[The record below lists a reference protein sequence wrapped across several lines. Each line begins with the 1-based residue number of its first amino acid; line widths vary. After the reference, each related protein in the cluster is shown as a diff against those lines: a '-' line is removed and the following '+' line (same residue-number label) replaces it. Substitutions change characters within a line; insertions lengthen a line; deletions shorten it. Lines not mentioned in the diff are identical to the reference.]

1 MSFMDK
7 FKGFANS
14 NNDEDMYTDP
24 YDRDEYDEDR
34 DEYEDIYSDE
44 YSNNNYEEENDEPVR
59 SNVRASRSSSR
70 VVDISSNSQ
79 IQVVVAKPIEFNE
92 VTGISDH
99 LNAKRTVVLNLE
111 ECMAHQDPNEPSVA
125 RRIID
130 FIGGVAYANDGKI
143 NRIAKSTYIIIPRN
157 VDLLGDL
164 ADEDYSAADVFE
176 DD

>member
-7 FKGFANS
+7 FKGFTNV
-14 NNDEDMYTDP
+14 NNDEDIYTDP
-24 YDRDEYDEDR
+24 YENDEYDDEN
-34 DEYEDIYSDE
+34 DEYENVYSDDYDSDDYE
-44 YSNNNYEEENDEPVR
+44 DEYEEPAHKIR
-59 SNVRASRSSSR
+59 SAHSNSR

-79 IQVVVAKPIEFNE
+79 VQVVVAKPIEFNE

-111 ECMAHQDPNEPSVA
+111 ECIARQDPNEPSVA
-125 RRIID
+125 RRIVD

-164 ADEDYSAADVFE
+164 ADEEYNTNDVF
-176 DD
+176 DNDN

>member
-7 FKGFANS
+7 FKGFTNV
-14 NNDEDMYTDP
+14 NNDEDIYTNP
-24 YDRDEYDEDR
+24 YERDEYDEENEEYENSYDDGYDGEEYD
-34 DEYEDIYSDE
+34 DEYEEPAGNIRHAH
-44 YSNNNYEEENDEPVR
+44 SN
-59 SNVRASRSSSR
+59 SR

-79 IQVVVAKPIEFNE
+79 VQVVVAKPVEFNE

-111 ECMAHQDPNEPSVA
+111 ECMARQDPNEPSVA
-125 RRIID
+125 RRIVD

-143 NRIAKSTYIIIPRN
+143 NKIAKSTYIIIPRN

-164 ADEDYSAADVFE
+164 TDDEYNSNDVFYDE
-176 DD
+176 N